1 MTILNITEIINK
13 NIPKQKAI
21 KEAMDIYI
29 EGIVDGLSRR
39 NGMIYAL
46 CGSGGSGK
54 TNLLLSLFKSNKLY
68 KNKWHNIYYFIP
80 ETSFKSISNHPF
92 KDHDKLYH
100 SLTVETLSG
109 IIDEIEAKKN
119 DEKEK
124 ELEYS
129 CIIIDDFASSLK
141 NNDLMCYLSKTLT
154 RARHLQCSFIFTL
167 QNYLLLPLTLRKQL
181 TYISLFKPKNKKE
194 FETVMNEL
202 IQLNKEDS
210 LILSNYVFSEAYSHL
225 DIDTF
230 ENKTYKNFNLLEFT
244 EE

>member
-1 MTILNITEIINK
+1 MTIQSINEIVNEA
-13 NIPKQKAI
+13 IPKQKPI

-29 EGIVDGLSRR
+29 DGIVEGLSRR

-54 TNLLLSLFKSNKLY
+54 TNLLLSLFKSSKLY

-80 ETSFKSISNHPF
+80 ETSFKSIKKHPF
-92 KDHDKLYH
+92 EGHDKLYH
-100 SLTVETLSG
+100 SLTVDILSG
-109 IIDEIEAKKN
+109 IINDIEDKKN
-119 DEKEK
+119 DEDTDI
-124 ELEYS
+124 EYN

-141 NNDLMCYLSKTLT
+141 NNDLMQYLSKTLT
-154 RARHLQCSFIFTL
+154 RARHLHTSFIFTL
-167 QNYLLLPLTLRKQL
+167 QSYLYFPLILRKQL

-202 IQLNKEDS
+202 IQLNKDDS
-210 LILSNYVFSEAYSHL
+210 LLLSNYVFDAPYNHL
-225 DIDTF
+225 DLDTF
-230 ENKTYKNFNLLEFT
+230 ENKVYKNFNLLEFI